1 MTLKRI
7 VIIDPC
13 ESTRQLVTQ
22 VLGQD
27 GYSVA
32 SADCCVYSNDLIYSV
47 RPPDLIIM
55 DVLLPMMRGDKK
67 AQLLKAREKSR
78 DIPILLIAARPA
90 GELQALAVAAGAE
103 GFLPKPF
110 DAAQLLT
117 IINHLLSCKRLQGD
131 CSFVD

>member
-1 MTLKRI
+1 MTKKRI
-7 VIIDPC
+7 IIIDPC

-22 VLGQD
+22 VLSQAGH
-27 GYSVA
+27 SVA

-55 DVLLPMMRGDKK
+55 DVILPMMRGDKK

-78 DIPILLIAARPA
+78 DIPILLISARPA
-90 GELQALAVAAGAE
+90 DELQALAVAAGAE

-117 IINHLLSCKRLQGD
+117 MINHLLPSKRLQGH
-131 CSFVD
+131 SFVD

>member
-1 MTLKRI
+1 MTIKRI
-7 VIIDPC
+7 IIIDPC

-22 VLGQD
+22 VLGQY
-27 GYSVA
+27 GHSVA
-32 SADCCVYSNDLIYSV
+32 SADCCVYSNDLIYNV
-47 RPPDLIIM
+47 HPPDLIIM

-90 GELQALAVAAGAE
+90 EELQALAVAAGVE

-110 DAAQLLT
+110 VAAQLLT
-117 IINHLLSCKRLQGD
+117 IIDHLLFSKRWR
-131 CSFVD
+131 CSYID